1 VKRQRRLRRLVPDAE
16 LIRRRAAGASLRKL
30 AVDFD
35 VAHTTLVRYF
45 KRADVAKQLKQ
56 VRTQLRA
63 EQRAIAAQEAEKR
76 RAEQAVRQR
85 ARQQGAHER
94 RQVAEAR
101 ATGATTTSRRR
112 KARTPYEAWLDE
124 RDAARPLT
132 RSDRRSQLDDI
143 AEGVVAAGGGLQAV
157 IDETGLRTREN
168 VLNLIDPEI
177 LVRAFDND
185 ALNQTPLI
193 PPT

>member
-1 VKRQRRLRRLVPDAE
+1 VKRQRRLRKLVPDAE
-16 LIRRRAAGASLRKL
+16 LIRRRAAGASLREL

>member
-16 LIRRRAAGASLRKL
+16 LIRRRAAGASLREL

-112 KARTPYEAWLDE
+112 KARTPYEACLDE

>member
-1 VKRQRRLRRLVPDAE
+1 MKRQRRLRKLVPDAD
-16 LIRRRAAGASLRKL
+16 LIRRRAAGAPVREL
-30 AVDFD
+30 AVDYG

-56 VRTQLRA
+56 VRMQLRA
-63 EQRAIAAQEAEKR
+63 EQRAIAAREAEER
-76 RAEQAVRQR
+76 RAERAIRQKARGQA
-85 ARQQGAHER
+85 ALEG
-94 RQVAEAR
+94 RQVAAAQAAR
-101 ATGATTTSRRR
+101 AKTASRRR

-124 RDAARPLT
+124 HDAAQPLT

-143 AEGVVAAGGGLQAV
+143 AEEVVAAGGGVQAV

-168 VLNLIDPEI
+168 VLNLIDPAI
-177 LVRAFDND
+177 LERAFDND
-185 ALNQTPLI
+185 ALNQPPPI

>member
-1 VKRQRRLRRLVPDAE
+1 MKRQRRLRKLVPDGE
-16 LIRRRAAGASLRKL
+16 LIRRRAAGASLREL
-30 AVDFD
+30 AVDYD

-63 EQRAIAAQEAEKR
+63 ELRAIAAQEAEKR
-76 RAEQAVRQR
+76 RAELAVRQR
-85 ARQQGAHER
+85 ARQQAAHER

-143 AEGVVAAGGGLQAV
+143 AEAVVAAGGGLHAV
-157 IDETGLRTREN
+157 IDGTGLRTREN

-177 LVRAFDND
+177 LVRAFDDD

>member
-16 LIRRRAAGASLRKL
+16 LIRRRAAGASLREL